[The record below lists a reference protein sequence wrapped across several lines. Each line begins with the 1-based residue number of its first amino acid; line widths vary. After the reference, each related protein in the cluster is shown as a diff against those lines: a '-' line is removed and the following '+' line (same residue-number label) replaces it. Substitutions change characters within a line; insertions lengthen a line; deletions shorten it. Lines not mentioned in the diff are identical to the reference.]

1 MKILEHVKL
10 RQSNKIINLIENS
23 EIKNRTT
30 NQRNQQ
36 SMKASFRFSMCE
48 PVKKEQSKPINII
61 QENSIKPETKSIKQP
76 VEIPIEIPITE
87 RLPFVRIKRNRQFLM
102 PTLQTNAKDT
112 NKKEIENPII
122 QVKLRQKTILQKYDQ
137 NENQKIDTKRY
148 SMFEK
153 PTIKPSNNELAIEKR
168 MIDQSFEKPQ
178 SVRERIKMFNMN

>member
-1 MKILEHVKL
+1 MEQVKL
-10 RQSNKIINLIENS
+10 RKPNKIINSIENS

-48 PVKKEQSKPINII
+48 SVKKEQSKPIKII
-61 QENSIKPETKSIKQP
+61 QENSIKPETKLIEQP
-76 VEIPIEIPITE
+76 VEISITE
-87 RLPFVRIKRNRQFLM
+87 RLPFVRIKKNRQFLM
-102 PTLQTNAKDT
+102 PTLQTNAIDT
-112 NKKEIENPII
+112 SKKEIENPII

-153 PTIKPSNNELAIEKR
+153 PTIKPSNELIMEKR
-168 MIDQSFEKPQ
+168 MIDQSSEKPQ